1 MDLYVTYDKSNLPA
15 EIPSIVLKLKTL
27 KQIIKGK
34 WDSFANT
41 PVCSFRLA
49 TLKKKAV

>member
-41 PVCSFRLA
+41 PVC
-49 TLKKKAV
+49 